1 MSWKEDLYHEVKMI
15 YDLCDIK
22 LKYAMISSREIVI
35 QLYFYCLKA
44 EVCHMELI
52 ATNQSFFKSLFDPS
66 YVF

>member
-1 MSWKEDLYHEVKMI
+1 MNWKENIYHEVKMI

-22 LKYAMISSREIVI
+22 LKYVMISSGEIVI
-35 QLYFYCLKA
+35 QLYFYFLKA

>member
-1 MSWKEDLYHEVKMI
+1 MI

-22 LKYAMISSREIVI
+22 LKYAMISSGEIVI
-35 QLYFYCLKA
+35 QLYFYFLKA